1 MNRDPHTLPPLPKID
16 HDLDLTLA
24 VFTHKSVRINS
35 TVGPTHYD
43 GDRLAEVGEQALD
56 LAVTDFLYCQ
66 QPVIDGEEMRKQR
79 GKILQDE
86 KILQWLDYYNLKPK
100 LRTADLTILEDPQE
114 MKKYFFIYVGAVY
127 ISGDMPTVNN
137 WIAPLIDP
145 NAVLLPDF
153 ISASN
158 SSSSQTSSQQT
169 SQQSQHSSSRP
180 PRYTAPPPPPV
191 NPPPIPPDYPPAG
204 SSSMGAAALL
214 TLATI
219 NQTAVQKGVNI
230 QYQGDS
236 SGPAHDPTWIVH
248 CLINGQEHGTGIGK
262 NQKVAKLEAGKNAFL
277 SMGWMPNA

>member
-1 MNRDPHTLPPLPKID
+1 MNRDPHTLPPLPKIE

-24 VFTHKSVRINS
+24 VFTHKSVGINS
-35 TVGPTHYD
+35 TAGPTHYD
-43 GDRLAEVGEQALD
+43 GDRLTEVGEKALD
-56 LAVTDFLYCQ
+56 LAVTNFLYCK
-66 QPVIDGEEMRKQR
+66 QPVMNGEEMRKQR

-86 KILQWLDYYNLKPK
+86 GILQWLDYYKLKPK
-100 LRTADLTILEDPQE
+100 LRTADLTILENPRE
-114 MKKYFFIYVGAVY
+114 MKKYFFTYVGAVF
-127 ISGDMPTVNN
+127 ISGDMSAVNN

-145 NAVLLPDF
+145 NAALLPDF

-158 SSSSQTSSQQT
+158 SSSSQTSQQT
-169 SQQSQHSSSRP
+169 SPQSQHSSSRP
-180 PRYTAPPPPPV
+180 PQYTAPPPPLG

-236 SGPAHDPTWIVH
+236 SGPAHDPTWTVH
-248 CLINGQEHGTGIGK
+248 CLINGQEHGTGTGK
-262 NQKVAKLEAGKNAFL
+262 NQKVAKLEAGKAAYL